1 VSLLGPLRKSGKK
14 SIYKNKKKLFKYGT
28 NFKYYINYEYL
39 LFELFNIIYIYT
51 LVGGFVDQVADFTKQ
66 LQLLPLFI
74 FTRVK
79 HVVTIILIL
88 ELLW

>member
-1 VSLLGPLRKSGKK
+1 VGKK

-28 NFKYYINYEYL
+28 HFKYYIKYEYL